1 MKRTRE
7 QWQISA
13 MADEALVKF
22 SSLLRSAGKKLN
34 KDPESGALAAS
45 VAIHALMFL
54 ALSYFSFVPFGTP
67 FGNGI
72 EPGDETSGVSV
83 NYTPPPG
90 FGKTE
95 ARNTAA
101 IFKTAAITPKSAS
114 GTMVLAKSRQVKKP
128 DEKQPKKMAQLKPSD
143 IHSPLDV
150 KAQKALSDNDI
161 SDKIFP
167 KHEKKSTASLDIP
180 AEIGKEIG
188 KKLKSAEYSDPEN
201 QSTAEVNA
209 KAVNPPDGGDLL
221 TLQKTDV
228 KMIDEEGELIASA
241 VQTGEMAQKPSASD
255 AGDETLSESYQVASD
270 ARPAAGG
277 KGSGKKGGTGAFGS
291 PNGSRRSGIAFEMV
305 ENSTYNET
313 PSFLNGPPEI
323 SYPKWA
329 QEQGA
334 EGTVMVILEILPNG
348 EVGSVTKHRS
358 PISDRLAQDLIRQ
371 AEMWRFKPIYKNG
384 KALSGSVM
392 VAVDYSL
399 KNKQ

>member
-13 MADEALVKF
+13 IADEALQKF
-22 SSLLRSAGKKLN
+22 ASLLQSAGKKMK
-34 KDPESGALAAS
+34 KDPETGAFAAS
-45 VAIHALMFL
+45 ITIHALILL
-54 ALSYFSFVPFGTP
+54 ALSYFSFLPFGTP

-72 EPGDETSGVSV
+72 EPGDENAGVSV
-83 NYTPPPG
+83 NYTPPQGPSKIE
-90 FGKTE
+90 FKSQ
-95 ARNTAA
+95 AA
-101 IFKTAAITPKSAS
+101 VLKTAVAPKSAS
-114 GTMVLAKSRQVKKP
+114 GTMVLAKSRPVKKP
-128 DEKQPKKMAQLKPSD
+128 DEKQPKKMAQLKPSETQ
-143 IHSPLDV
+143 SPLDI

-161 SDKIFP
+161 SEKIFP
-167 KHEKKSTASLDIP
+167 KHEKKSTAALDIP
-180 AEIGKEIG
+180 AEVGKEIG
-188 KKLKSAEYSDPEN
+188 KKLRSADYSDDN
-201 QSTAEVNA
+201 SAATAEITAKTLNA
-209 KAVNPPDGGDLL
+209 PDNGDLL

-228 KMIDEEGELIASA
+228 KMIDEEGGLIASA
-241 VQTGEMAQKPSASD
+241 AQIGEMGKKPSNYEG
-255 AGDETLSESYQVASD
+255 GDESLSESGQTSSD
-270 ARPAAGG
+270 AKTSSGG
-277 KGSGKKGGTGAFGS
+277 KGTGKKGGTGAFGS
-291 PNGSRRSGIAFEMV
+291 PNGSKRSGIAFEMV

-348 EVGSVTKHRS
+348 EVGSVTKHQS
-358 PISDRLAQDLIRQ
+358 PISDRLAQDLVRQ

-399 KNKQ
+399 KNK